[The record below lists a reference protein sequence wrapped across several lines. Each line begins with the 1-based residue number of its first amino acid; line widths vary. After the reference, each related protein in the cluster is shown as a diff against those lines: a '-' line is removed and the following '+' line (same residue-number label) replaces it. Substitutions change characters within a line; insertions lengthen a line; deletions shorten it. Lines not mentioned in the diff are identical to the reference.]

1 MTKEKEAAKMTYR
14 KFFEKVK
21 EACIKHENDYTYI
34 GVRFEDKERT
44 VGEICERSKHNPDR
58 EDNRDFPE
66 YGTPE
71 YDDLPTLRGTSAWL
85 VYNGMWQWASD
96 IKPEECRGL
105 KPYRETLDDE
115 TNYMRKH
122 AYVIAGNREHTH
134 DDCDDDEIVIEDAV
148 VIDIIY

>member
-1 MTKEKEAAKMTYR
+1 MTKEKEATKMTYR
-14 KFFEKVK
+14 EFFEKVK
-21 EACIKHENDYTYI
+21 EACIKYENDYTYI

-44 VGEICERSKHNPDR
+44 IGEICERSKHNPAR
-58 EDNRDFPE
+58 EDDRDFPE

-71 YDDLPTLRGTSAWL
+71 YDELPTLRGTSAWL

-115 TNYMRKH
+115 TKYMRKH
-122 AYVIAGNREHTH
+122 AYVIAGNRENTH
-134 DDCDDDEIVIEDAV
+134 CDCDDNEIVIEDAV